1 MTLNSNLQGWE
12 QHLYFHADRGA
23 WETQVRLLLS
33 LAFCRFSLGGNA
45 TFSSAEA
52 LRDSPSNDCE
62 TECSTI
68 RKGIERWRRLGLLV
82 VSYPV
87 CSSVR
92 SFL

>member
-12 QHLYFHADRGA
+12 QQLYFHADRGA

-45 TFSSAEA
+45 EA

-62 TECSTI
+62 TEYLTI
-68 RKGIERWRRLGLLV
+68 RKGIERWRRLGELV